1 MSLTSYR
8 AAPPRVT
15 TSAAPHLLRHGNTTE
30 ETSMQDTWLGKPVPV
45 YPHRC
50 LGLGSAAAFRRLTS
64 EDVTP
69 AIVRF
74 PPNRF
79 RPIVSIRRDLTAFD
93 AAPKPPSHGAALIA
107 AFRHL

>member
-15 TSAAPHLLRHGNTTE
+15 TSAAPHLLRHGDTTE

-50 LGLGSAAAFRRLTS
+50 LGLGSTAAFRRINVGRCDPSNSPISAKPL
-64 EDVTP
+64 P
-69 AIVRF
+69 ADRV
-74 PPNRF
+74 
-79 RPIVSIRRDLTAFD
+79 DQTGLD
-93 AAPKPPSHGAALIA
+93 GL
-107 AFRHL
+107 